1 MSLFALITKPDMEIG
16 KAALTEV
23 LFYHLTESKLED
35 ALPPLLDKSVE
46 RGWRVAVQMR
56 EAARRDMLDGHL
68 WTFRD
73 DSFLPHGTDE
83 AETAEH
89 QPVLLT
95 TAQTNLNDATV
106 RFIVDG
112 AEPPPLAPYDRVVFM
127 FDGYDQEQLESARTQ
142 WKRLKGEGHN
152 LTYWQQTPEGRW
164 EKKA

>member
-1 MSLFALITKPDMEIG
+1 M
-16 KAALTEV
+16 TEV

-35 ALPPLLDKSVE
+35 ALPPLVDKSVE
-46 RGWRVAVQMR
+46 RGWRVAIQMK
-56 EAARRDMLDGHL
+56 EPARRDAFDTHL
-68 WTFRD
+68 WTYRD

-83 AETAEH
+83 SELAGN

-95 TAQTNLNDATV
+95 VTGDNANQATV

-112 AEPPPLAPYDRVVFM
+112 AEPPQADAYERIVFM
-127 FDGYDQEQLESARTQ
+127 FDGYDPEQLEGARAQ
-142 WKRLKGEGHN
+142 WKKLKGEGHN

>member
-1 MSLFALITKPDMEIG
+1 MTDI
-16 KAALTEV
+16 
-23 LFYHLTESKLED
+23 LFYHLTETRLED

-46 RGWRVAVQMR
+46 RGWRVAVQTR
-56 EAARRDMLDGHL
+56 DVARRDALDAHL
-68 WTFRD
+68 WTFREE
-73 DSFLPHGTDE
+73 SFLPHGTDTADF
-83 AETAEH
+83 AEN

-95 TAQTNLNDATV
+95 VTSDNANAATV

-112 AEPPPLAPYDRVVFM
+112 AEPPPPDAYQRVVFM
-127 FDGYDQEQLESARTQ
+127 FDGHDQEQLEAARAQ